1 MKAAGRRQKAEGKAL
16 WAARRKTRVLLSALF
31 FLPSTFCLLPSAF
44 SQSPSPRP
52 AATPAAVGFEGYKL
66 VRTRNVF
73 DPDLRPLVTAS
84 QGTPAP
90 APIQQSDY
98 IALTGTMLNAG
109 KTLAFFSGSRPEF
122 NKVLSV
128 RDSIAKATI
137 TNISVAGVEVD
148 RGGYK
153 ITVAVGQTLPLDNS
167 APTAA
172 PAPQPVVAAAAAAAA
187 ATVVS
192 TTATVGG
199 TAATPAA
206 NAGAM
211 SAKQQEIMKRMME
224 KRKQDGL
231 Q

>member
-1 MKAAGRRQKAEGKAL
+1 MKATKKTWWTPRR
-16 WAARRKTRVLLSALF
+16 RTPLLFSILRL
-31 FLPSTFCLLPSAF
+31 LPSAFCLLPSAF

-52 AATPAAVGFEGYKL
+52 AATPAVVGFEGYKL

-73 DPDLRPLVTAS
+73 DPDRRPPIAPG
-84 QGTPAP
+84 QATPAP

-109 KTLAFFSGSRPEF
+109 KALAFFSGTRAEF
-122 NKVLSV
+122 NKVLGV

-137 TNISVAGVEVD
+137 TSISVAGVEVD
-148 RGGYK
+148 RGGTK

-172 PAPQPVVAAAAAAAA
+172 PAPQPVVSAAAAAVSAGTAASTTAAAPAA
-187 ATVVS
+187 ATAAAM
-192 TTATVGG
+192 TAR
-199 TAATPAA
+199 
-206 NAGAM
+206 
-211 SAKQQEIMKRMME
+211 QQETMKRMME

-231 Q
+231 K